1 MSPER
6 EFLEDIVVAARLVL
20 SYAEGISREQFEH
33 NIEKQDSIIRR
44 LAVIGEAATKLP
56 PQIKAEISDVPWSS
70 IIGLRN
76 ILVHQY
82 WEIDLDE
89 LWVIVHRDLPVL
101 IAHVERFRTRTAG
114 ADS

>member
-1 MSPER
+1 
-6 EFLEDIVVAARLVL
+6 L
-20 SYAEGISREQFEH
+20 SYAEGVSREELEH

-44 LAVIGEAATKLP
+44 LAVIGEAATKLTP
-56 PQIKAEISDVPWSS
+56 EVRAATPEIPWPS

-89 LWVIVHRDLPVL
+89 LWVIIHRDVPPL
-101 IAHVERFRTRTAG
+101 IEHVERFR
-114 ADS
+114 SS